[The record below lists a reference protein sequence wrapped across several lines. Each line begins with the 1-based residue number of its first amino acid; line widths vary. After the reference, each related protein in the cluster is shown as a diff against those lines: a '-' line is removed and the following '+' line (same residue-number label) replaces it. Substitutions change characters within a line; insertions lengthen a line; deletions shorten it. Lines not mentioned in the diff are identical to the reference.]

1 MRGMLTVCGLCET
14 EKAAIR
20 YAIDQMEWDK
30 TDGMDELYGNNSLGG
45 FQQRESPRREKE
57 EHEKG
62 LIEVIMDKI
71 RKWVRKND
79 TVHS

>member
-1 MRGMLTVCGLCET
+1 MFCVDCARQRNQLYSMQSVRRKGM
-14 EKAAIR
+14 K
-20 YAIDQMEWDK
+20 QMV
-30 TDGMDELYGNNSLGG
+30 MDELYGNNSLGG
-45 FQQRESPRREKE
+45 YQQRESPPEKE

-62 LIEVIMDKI
+62 LIEVITDKL

>member
-1 MRGMLTVCGLCET
+1 M
-14 EKAAIR
+14 K
-20 YAIDQMEWDK
+20 QMV
-30 TDGMDELYGNNSLGG
+30 MDELYGNNSLGG

-57 EHEKG
+57 EREKG
-62 LIEVIMDKI
+62 LIEVITDKL

>member
-1 MRGMLTVCGLCET
+1 M
-14 EKAAIR
+14 K
-20 YAIDQMEWDK
+20 QMV
-30 TDGMDELYGNNSLGG
+30 MDELYGNNSLGG
-45 FQQRESPRREKE
+45 YQQRESPPEKE

-62 LIEVIMDKI
+62 LIEVITDKL